1 MGSEGSNPSASAIIT
16 SMIPKIRRPNES
28 ELYWNK
34 EIKWVVVS
42 RYECEN
48 RDLCYSLG
56 DAIRFWL
63 WHMGVPPKI
72 AFKKWKRN

>member
-1 MGSEGSNPSASAIIT
+1 
-16 SMIPKIRRPNES
+16 MIPKIRRPNKL
-28 ELYWNK
+28 ELSVNNK
-34 EIKWVVVS
+34 AKWVVVS
-42 RYECEN
+42 RYECET

-72 AFKKWKRN
+72 AFKTWKRN

>member
-1 MGSEGSNPSASAIIT
+1 
-16 SMIPKIRRPNES
+16 MIPKIRRPNES

-72 AFKKWKRN
+72 AFKRWKRN